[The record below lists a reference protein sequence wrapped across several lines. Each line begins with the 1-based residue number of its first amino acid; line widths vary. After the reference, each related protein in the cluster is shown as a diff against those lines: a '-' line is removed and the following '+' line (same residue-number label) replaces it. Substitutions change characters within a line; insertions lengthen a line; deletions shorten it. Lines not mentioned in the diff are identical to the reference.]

1 MSSVKVQTTQTRI
14 TTVSQSGF
22 SAMMR
27 LGGSFSLT
35 AKVEKFLTVPAA
47 E

>member
-1 MSSVKVQTTQTRI
+1 MQTKI
-14 TTVSQSGF
+14 SAVSHRGF

-35 AKVEKFLTVPAA
+35 AKLKNFLTVPAA